1 MGYGGVK
8 MRGGE
13 NNGWEEEQRLKNE
26 EKGRTSKETA
36 TDRDATE
43 EAPKEAKGG
52 GEGTKKTAARRLEG
66 EGGRRRTHS
75 GNQERRP
82 DDCQLGEWHIQ
93 ERPEAQLQDLER
105 PEEVV
110 AVDFAKHTV
119 REHIKVADTWA
130 NREDRKLDDQ
140 EELGGEQH
148 QNDQEYLDGSAEDGS
163 GCGIVIKAVD
173 RQSCSLFLQDCTAV
187 EQMHCD
193 AGRDVN

>member
-66 EGGRRRTHS
+66 EGGRRRTHL

-110 AVDFAKHTV
+110 AVVGTRVDPFERPDRGLRQTH
-119 REHIKVADTWA
+119 RERTH
-130 NREDRKLDDQ
+130 Q
-140 EELGGEQH
+140 GGGYVGKQRG
-148 QNDQEYLDGSAEDGS
+148 QKAGRPRGS
-163 GCGIVIKAVD
+163 G
-173 RQSCSLFLQDCTAV
+173 R
-187 EQMHCD
+187 
-193 AGRDVN
+193 